1 MARIARFGNSLL
13 RSGWRVCVI
22 AIGFG
27 LLGVGVHSV
36 DAQDK
41 QSIPVVSEEVT
52 RQLGEQLDPWLAA
65 LQLRTG
71 EYRIR
76 GGGTIPIDNKSQEVS
91 LDFLRHSDD
100 AFELVLVHPEYAL
113 TLVRTKDFTA
123 VVLPKHRKVF
133 WGVGSVDEE
142 DHLGTKDFLKR
153 SIRGTSE
160 WSTSLE
166 FVKLLNGSTLSQ
178 VLLSAGSLRS
188 AGLGDGGKPS
198 SGEHRKEDR
207 SEWLLDK
214 KIRIGLEAGTSA
226 RVEVKSEEISASLEL
241 STGSDDLYLKEML
254 GSGLTP
260 HAWLGKYWGDF
271 EHEEIERNEIER
283 TISRGVRRAAEVL
296 APSSRLTEPVK
307 KNRKVANGELRW
319 VEGHRVVLLAGTPE
333 EIGKAHGE
341 LLKAESM
348 RCIDSV
354 LYGFGF
360 AQSIA
365 NGRWFRKDL
374 ERAYGQ
380 LKPYIPERHIAET
393 RAMAQA
399 LQLDEQLV
407 ESINVFPELFHC
419 SGFALFGDATV
430 DGKLYHGRVLD
441 YMTAIGLQ
449 DAATT
454 FVVAPKGYLPFVN
467 IGYAGFI
474 GSVSGMNAAKISL
487 GEMGGR
493 GEGQWDGVPMATL
506 MRRAMEECNTLEK
519 VQKLWAD
526 SPRTCEYYYVFADGE
541 TKKAVGVA
549 ATPQKIEFVA
559 PGEAHALLGEGIED
573 SVVLSAGS
581 RLDELKKRVKLNFGK
596 IDAKVAM
603 ELMCRPVAM
612 NSNLH
617 NVLFVPEDG
626 LLYVANASHKEPA
639 ADRPY
644 VKLDLFGLLR
654 EMSVEIPQRKDSN
667 GNVGEIGDVGRVFE
681 AKDSLKLAI
690 DEESS
695 ADAKECLD
703 GLCWENGRFDV
714 RIDAP
719 DEKQRS
725 GGIDRIVRF
734 ASPMPSGDP
743 INDLVA
749 VEWYKA
755 TRKGKELDQAPGIV
769 VVHESGRGM
778 TVGKMIARG
787 LSNQGVHA
795 FLMQLPTYGMR
806 RNPASTKSEGES
818 LISGLKQGIADA
830 RRAYDAVRVLPGV
843 DPQRVSIQGTS
854 LGGFV
859 VATTTGLDSVYHRS
873 VIFLAGGD
881 LYGVLANGDRDAAK
895 TRNELAKSGISME
908 RAKEALYTI
917 EPMRLAHRVAPE
929 RTWVY
934 SGSSDTVVPPANSKL
949 YVQGAKL
956 PLDHHVELPAD
967 HYSGIVFLPSI
978 IQEIARLASE
988 PVDAGNAGNDKAEP
1002 VNTDA
1007 KAK

>member
-1 MARIARFGNSLL
+1 MSCIARFVRSEL
-13 RSGWRVCVI
+13 RVVLQVVVLALG
-22 AIGFG
+22 IGFLWG
-27 LLGVGVHSV
+27 SATSV
-36 DAQDK
+36 VAQEK
-41 QSIPVVSEEVT
+41 QGAGKPSVPVVGEQVV

-71 EYRIR
+71 EYRIT
-76 GGGTIPIDNKSQEVS
+76 GGGTIPIDNKAQEVKFD
-91 LDFLRHSDD
+91 LVRHSDD

-133 WGVGSVDEE
+133 WGVGGVDEE
-142 DHLGTKDFLKR
+142 DHLGTKDILKR

-160 WSTSLE
+160 WSTSVE
-166 FVKLLNGSTLSQ
+166 FVKLLDGGTLSQ
-178 VLLSAGSLRS
+178 VLLSAGSLQS
-188 AGLGDGGKPS
+188 AGVGDGGKS
-198 SGEHRKEDR
+198 SEGKLRKEDR
-207 SEWLLDK
+207 SEWIVDK
-214 KIRIGLEAGTSA
+214 KIRVGMEAGVVARVDVEGEGISA
-226 RVEVKSEEISASLEL
+226 RLEL
-241 STGSDDLYLKEML
+241 SPRAGDLYLKEML
-254 GSGLTP
+254 GSGITP
-260 HAWLGKYWGDF
+260 QAWLAKYWGDF
-271 EHEEIERNEIER
+271 EQEEIERREIER
-283 TISRGVRRAAEVL
+283 TIARGVRRAAEVL
-296 APSSRLTEPVK
+296 APSSRLTDPVK

-319 VEGHRVVLLAGTPE
+319 VEGHRVVSLTGTPE

-360 AQSIA
+360 AQTIA
-365 NGRWFRKDL
+365 TGRWFRKDL
-374 ERAYGQ
+374 DRAFGQ
-380 LKPYIPERHIAET
+380 LKPYIPERHMAET
-393 RAMAQA
+393 RAMAKA
-399 LQLDEQLV
+399 LQLDEHMV

-419 SGFALFGDATV
+419 SGFAVFGDATV

-454 FVVAPKGYLPFVN
+454 FVVAPKGFLPFVN
-467 IGYAGFI
+467 IGYAGFT

-506 MRRAMEECNTLEK
+506 MRRAMEECDTLEE

-559 PGEAHALLGEGIED
+559 PGEAHALLGDGIENA
-573 SVVLSAGS
+573 VVLSAGS
-581 RLDELKKRVKLNFGK
+581 RLDELKRRVKANYGK
-596 IDAKVAM
+596 IDTKVAT

-626 LLYVANASHKEPA
+626 LLYVANASHKEVA

-644 VKLDLFGLLR
+644 VKLDLFGLLG
-654 EMSVEIPQRKDSN
+654 EMSVEIPERGVSHS
-667 GNVGEIGDVGRVFE
+667 DVGRVFQ
-681 AKDSLKLAI
+681 ARDSLRLAI
-690 DEESS
+690 EEESS

-703 GLCWENGRFDV
+703 GLCWENGNFDV

-719 DEKQRS
+719 DEKQRGS
-725 GGIDRIVRF
+725 GIDRIVRF

-749 VEWYKA
+749 VEWYQA
-755 TRKGKELDQAPGIV
+755 TRKGKKLDQAPGIV

-881 LYGVLANGDRDAAK
+881 LYGVLANGDRDAER
-895 TRNELAKSGISME
+895 TRKELTKSGISME

-917 EPMRLAHRVAPE
+917 EPMRLAHRVSPE

-934 SGSSDTVVPPANSKL
+934 SGSKDTVVPPENSKL

-956 PLDHHVELPAD
+956 PQEHHVELPAD

-988 PVDAGNAGNDKAEP
+988 PVGVVNAEP
-1002 VNTDA
+1002 EEAGSINTDS
-1007 KAK
+1007 KSK